1 MIASESGDLPVIEKL
16 LEAKANVN
24 ERRPIG
30 FSALMLASQEGHL
43 SVVKKLLEAK
53 AEVNKQRHDGVT
65 ALMSASLFGK
75 ETVVKLL
82 LENKADVSTREN
94 QGRNAMFFAKDN
106 VKDILQKRLIQ
117 CLNLAAKQG
126 KVDLLKKWIA
136 SGADVNSSN
145 ALLLASSFKKYSCVA
160 KLLESKANVDK
171 YSKDKCTPLMYAV
184 KSGSNDIVKLLLKK
198 GANPNIKNSN
208 GKQAIDYAESKEIKD
223 MLSQEASSPTDYSP
237 IQMK

>member
-1 MIASESGDLPVIEKL
+1 
-16 LEAKANVN
+16 
-24 ERRPIG
+24 
-30 FSALMLASQEGHL
+30 MLASQEGHL

-65 ALMSASLFGK
+65 ALMSASFFGK

-82 LENKADVSTREN
+82 LENKA
-94 QGRNAMFFAKDN
+94 
-106 VKDILQKRLIQ
+106 
-117 CLNLAAKQG
+117 
-126 KVDLLKKWIA
+126 
-136 SGADVNSSN
+136 
-145 ALLLASSFKKYSCVA
+145 
-160 KLLESKANVDK
+160 NVDK
-171 YSKDKCTPLMYAV
+171 YSQDKFTPLMFAV
-184 KSGSNDIVKLLLKK
+184 KSGSNEIVKLLLKK